1 MGDLTIEMLE
11 PEQVA
16 DEWSALRPLLKASC
30 ESNEVGISD
39 ITPDDIRALAETGMC
54 VLFVGRERG
63 KIGVVI
69 GLQFT
74 DTNGHKGADVIAM
87 AGERLMKFRDAYWG
101 LILDWLKA
109 NGCEF
114 LDAYANDRLA
124 KIYKSKFGFTKSCQ
138 LVRMML

>member
-1 MGDLTIEMLE
+1 MSELTIEMLT

-16 DEWSALRPLLKASC
+16 EEWGTLQPLLEASC
-30 ESNEVGISD
+30 RSNEVGISD
-39 ITPDDIRALAETGMC
+39 ITPDDIRLLAETGMC

-63 KIGVVI
+63 KIGIVI

-74 DTNGHKGADVIAM
+74 ETNGHKGADVIAM
-87 AGERLMKFRDAYWG
+87 AGERLMKFRDAYWA
-101 LILDWLKA
+101 LILDWLKV

-124 KIYKSKFGFTKSCQ
+124 KLYKNKFGFTKSCH